1 MKKIVIYPERYMENS
16 MEILQYKEPAFFHSV
31 LWIIFSF
38 VVSIICF
45 MIFGHIDEVIKS
57 NGIVRP
63 ECNISSVNNIT
74 SGEIESLFYKP
85 GEFVNSGQKLL
96 AIKGDALEAQ
106 RTALNAQFS
115 EVNSNVA
122 GLQDIIR
129 NYEIQKDFFE
139 DNNETFKARYE
150 AFLAEKKLL
159 TAKVQRME
167 YLYNLESELPESSTT
182 KSNIESLKF
191 DYEFAELELNEFCKN
206 FISGVRQELDS
217 LKIQQENLNQQ
228 LKQIDISIE
237 NLMLVSPIAG
247 YVQEISS
254 LNPGDY
260 IFSDQKVLNI
270 VPCAEKTCRIE
281 LHVPAEKMGKLEVGQ
296 KVKLRFPAFPYSEYK
311 GIDGTLQII
320 QPDSQISNSGAL
332 FFTVYADVN
341 SMELRNKKGIS
352 YQIKPGFEV
361 NARII
366 LENQSLMYFLLK
378 KLDFTV

>member
-129 NYEIQKDFFE
+129 NYEIQTDFFE

-191 DYEFAELELNEFCKN
+191 DYEFAEL
-206 FISGVRQELDS
+206 
-217 LKIQQENLNQQ
+217 
-228 LKQIDISIE
+228 
-237 NLMLVSPIAG
+237 
-247 YVQEISS
+247 
-254 LNPGDY
+254 
-260 IFSDQKVLNI
+260 
-270 VPCAEKTCRIE
+270 
-281 LHVPAEKMGKLEVGQ
+281 
-296 KVKLRFPAFPYSEYK
+296 
-311 GIDGTLQII
+311 
-320 QPDSQISNSGAL
+320 
-332 FFTVYADVN
+332 
-341 SMELRNKKGIS
+341 
-352 YQIKPGFEV
+352 
-361 NARII
+361 
-366 LENQSLMYFLLK
+366 
-378 KLDFTV
+378 

>member
-129 NYEIQKDFFE
+129 NYEIQTDFFE

-228 LKQIDISIE
+228 LKQI
-237 NLMLVSPIAG
+237 
-247 YVQEISS
+247 
-254 LNPGDY
+254 
-260 IFSDQKVLNI
+260 
-270 VPCAEKTCRIE
+270 
-281 LHVPAEKMGKLEVGQ
+281 
-296 KVKLRFPAFPYSEYK
+296 
-311 GIDGTLQII
+311 
-320 QPDSQISNSGAL
+320 
-332 FFTVYADVN
+332 
-341 SMELRNKKGIS
+341 
-352 YQIKPGFEV
+352 
-361 NARII
+361 
-366 LENQSLMYFLLK
+366 
-378 KLDFTV
+378 